1 MARKITR
8 RGVLTL
14 AGSAAVV
21 GLGYPTKSAPS
32 PGESP
37 NPQAS
42 DSLPAPAEA
51 PFDTVVV
58 LMMENRSFD
67 HVLGWLPGANGRQ
80 VGLTYRDKDGLAQAT
95 RPLAPDFQGCGYLDP
110 DHTWEG
116 IRDQYANGR
125 CDGFLRTPSAKV
137 GDLFPIG
144 YYRE

>member
-42 DSLPAPAEA
+42 DSLPAPADA

-80 VGLTYRDKDGLAQAT
+80 AGLVYTDIDGVEHEPWRLAS
-95 RPLAPDFQGCGYLDP
+95 DP
-110 DHTWEG
+110 AH
-116 IRDQYANGR
+116 
-125 CDGFLRTPSAKV
+125 
-137 GDLFPIG
+137 DL
-144 YYRE
+144 